1 MEIRS
6 LFLRVHRLCP
16 KELTWWKD
24 GLCGDWVGID
34 HQTGDCYQGD
44 KDTQAALIV
53 EPGGK
58 LIAEGTKD
66 APIVLPLNSL
76 KASVNREIGGLI
88 ICGNA
93 KNNQGVLNQ
102 QIEGGPRTKHGGNDD
117 ADNSGI
123 LRYVRVE
130 FAGYPFQ
137 KIRKLMV

>member
-1 MEIRS
+1 MKGWIYVGTGS
-6 LFLRVHRLCP
+6 V
-16 KELTWWKD
+16 LTIEPGTVIK
-24 GLCGDWVGID
+24 
-34 HQTGDCYQGD
+34 GD

-66 APIVLPLNSL
+66 APIVFTSEQP
-76 KASVNREIGGLI
+76 KGQRKPGDWGGLI